1 MADFYRLLG
10 VSRQA
15 SEREIK
21 AAYRRLAKL
30 YHPDVNPSPTAA
42 EDFARITEAYKVLS
56 SRRLRA
62 LYDRGLLA
70 DYEEYVRQRE
80 RAAVLQ
86 ERVKVIIEELLR
98 REREETTIRQMAV
111 MLTVSLFAAACL
123 VALVRPPI
131 FEMLGVMGKAICLG
145 LFGLGMWELV
155 RDVMACLDY
164 YAYPDDITPSLLRLE
179 EERAGKP
186 FSRTAVLAFLVG
198 GVSAG
203 ARVRFSRALC
213 AAGDQRAIAREPWTH
228 QCALA
233 AADRCPYHYAVARPQ
248 RAVLR
253 AMMKPEGGEVRCRCS
268 LRDGHWWMCS
278 RPRRRP
284 SLEASPS

>member
-111 MLTVSLFAAACL
+111 MLTVSLFASAFL
-123 VALVRPPI
+123 VALFRPPI
-131 FEMLGVMGKAICLG
+131 FEMLGVVGKAICLG

-155 RDVMACLDY
+155 RDVMACMDY

-186 FSRTAVLAFLVG
+186 FSRTAVLAFLMG
-198 GVSAG
+198 GYLLALVFGSLVRYALLG
-203 ARVRFSRALC
+203 INGRLLLSHGLINVLLLPPIAVLIIMRLRALNERFSA
-213 AAGDQRAIAREPWTH
+213 Q
-228 QCALA
+228 Q
-233 AADRCPYHYAVARPQ
+233 
-248 RAVLR
+248 
-253 AMMKPEGGEVRCRCS
+253 
-268 LRDGHWWMCS
+268 
-278 RPRRRP
+278 
-284 SLEASPS
+284 